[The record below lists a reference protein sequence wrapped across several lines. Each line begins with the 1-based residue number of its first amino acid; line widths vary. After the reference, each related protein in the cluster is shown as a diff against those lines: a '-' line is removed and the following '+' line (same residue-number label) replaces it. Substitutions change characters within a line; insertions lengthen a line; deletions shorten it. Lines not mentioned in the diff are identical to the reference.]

1 MAAIFAGSSRVDAVF
16 APITTLP
23 SCQVRVSRS
32 PVAATRDLGS
42 RGRFASRQTRV
53 GALVSCGHGR
63 LRRMVRRRPRA
74 RADRR
79 GLVRRMRR
87 RAGAGRPD
95 GADRGRRC
103 RGMGGVKIEESRPL
117 GLRGGLRRVSRAL
130 IVYGII
136 GLVVTAIGFGAL
148 VWANGRVSH
157 LRDETEATVARLAS
171 TMEVAAYVLH
181 GASTTAQSFSA
192 TVDQSAQAVSAAAV
206 TITEVRSDLSALEA
220 QLRSVSILGA
230 TPLSSPA
237 DAVGRIAASM
247 DGLDGRLSAIA
258 DSGEGNRDAL
268 EGNATALGELASS
281 TQALAARLGS
291 GVGQGS
297 FGDIQLV
304 IAVTLLAFAAW
315 SLVPAVGALALGVWL
330 RRELGPSRSG

>member
-1 MAAIFAGSSRVDAVF
+1 MKIAK
-16 APITTLP
+16 
-23 SCQVRVSRS
+23 SRS
-32 PVAATRDLGS
+32 
-42 RGRFASRQTRV
+42 F
-53 GALVSCGHGR
+53 R
-63 LRRMVRRRPRA
+63 LRR
-74 RADRR
+74 
-79 GLVRRMRR
+79 GL
-87 RAGAGRPD
+87 GRF
-95 GADRGRRC
+95 G
-103 RGMGGVKIEESRPL
+103 
-117 GLRGGLRRVSRAL
+117 RAL
-130 IVYGII
+130 IAYGII

-148 VWANGRVSH
+148 VWANDRVSH
-157 LRDETEATVARLAS
+157 LRGETEATVARLAS
-171 TMEVAAYVLH
+171 TMEVAAYVLR
-181 GASTTAQSFSA
+181 GASTTATSFSV
-192 TVDQSAQAVSAAAV
+192 TVNQSAQAVSAAAV

-268 EGNATALGELASS
+268 AGNATALGELASS

-315 SLVPAVGALALGVWL
+315 SFVPAVGALALGVWL
-330 RRELGPSRSG
+330 RRELGLTPGHPEV

>member
-1 MAAIFAGSSRVDAVF
+1 
-16 APITTLP
+16 
-23 SCQVRVSRS
+23 
-32 PVAATRDLGS
+32 
-42 RGRFASRQTRV
+42 
-53 GALVSCGHGR
+53 
-63 LRRMVRRRPRA
+63 
-74 RADRR
+74 
-79 GLVRRMRR
+79 
-87 RAGAGRPD
+87 
-95 GADRGRRC
+95 
-103 RGMGGVKIEESRPL
+103 MGGVKIEESRPL
-117 GLRGGLRRVSRAL
+117 GLRGGLRRVSRGL

-148 VWANGRVSH
+148 LWANDRVSH
-157 LRDETEATVARLAS
+157 LRGETEATVARLAS
-171 TMEVAAYVLH
+171 TMEVAAYVLR
-181 GASTTAQSFSA
+181 GASTTATSFSV
-192 TVDQSAQAVSAAAV
+192 TVNQSAQAVSAAAV

-268 EGNATALGELASS
+268 AGNATALGELASS

-291 GVGQGS
+291 SVGQDS
-297 FGDIQLV
+297 FGEIQLV

-315 SLVPAVGALALGVWL
+315 SFVPAAGALVLGVWL